1 MKKRITA
8 LVLAVVLI
16 ISMSCVGAF
25 AKDDV
30 TEVSIDNIYKLTY
43 DNNPNIVV
51 LSNNIFILGMAGLT
65 NAELTANASTITSL
79 TVSKKQIAYGAQQL
93 LLSYYKLLNTRDTLK
108 INLAYLD
115 ESLNVSKVMY
125 EMGMMTYIDYIAI
138 LNSKTELQSNLIT
151 LESNISQIETSLK
164 TMINLSSEDQMKI
177 AEFKPLDAGVI
188 DTLDREACYAQ
199 AVQNSYTLKSNF
211 ETLFDADMNYY
222 VAESDMTEKQ
232 RDNAVIS
239 YRTAKTA
246 VSNTFDNQWTDLALK
261 RDALKIAQTKVEL
274 AKTTYE
280 LDQVRME
287 NGTISRID
295 LVKSENA
302 YKTAQIDY
310 NNAQID
316 FTTAYKKFEALLAGV
331 ELSSTGA

>member
-1 MKKRITA
+1 M
-8 LVLAVVLI
+8 
-16 ISMSCVGAF
+16 
-25 AKDDV
+25 
-30 TEVSIDNIYKLTY
+30 
-43 DNNPNIVV
+43 
-51 LSNNIFILGMAGLT
+51 
-65 NAELTANASTITSL
+65 
-79 TVSKKQIAYGAQQL
+79 
-93 LLSYYKLLNTRDTLK
+93 
-108 INLAYLD
+108 
-115 ESLNVSKVMY
+115 
-125 EMGMMTYIDYIAI
+125 
-138 LNSKTELQSNLIT
+138 
-151 LESNISQIETSLK
+151 
-164 TMINLSSEDQMKI
+164 
-177 AEFKPLDAGVI
+177 
-188 DTLDREACYAQ
+188 
-199 AVQNSYTLKSNF
+199 KSNF

-261 RDALKIAQTKVEL
+261 SDALKIAQTKVEL

-287 NGTISRID
+287 NGTISKID

>member
-79 TVSKKQIAYGAQQL
+79 TVSKKQIANGAQQL

-177 AEFKPLDAGVI
+177 AEQLY
-188 DTLDREACYAQ
+188 LE
-199 AVQNSYTLKSNF
+199 VQL
-211 ETLFDADMNYY
+211 
-222 VAESDMTEKQ
+222 
-232 RDNAVIS
+232 
-239 YRTAKTA
+239 
-246 VSNTFDNQWTDLALK
+246 
-261 RDALKIAQTKVEL
+261 
-274 AKTTYE
+274 
-280 LDQVRME
+280 
-287 NGTISRID
+287 
-295 LVKSENA
+295 
-302 YKTAQIDY
+302 
-310 NNAQID
+310 
-316 FTTAYKKFEALLAGV
+316 
-331 ELSSTGA
+331 

>member
-16 ISMSCVGAF
+16 IGMSCVGAF

-177 AEFKPLDAGVI
+177 AEFKPLDSGVI

-287 NGTISRID
+287 NGTISKID

>member
-287 NGTISRID
+287 NGTISKID

-331 ELSSTGA
+331 EL